1 MEGTMRGIT
10 TIGAAALAIACGIT
24 VGACRAAGGN
34 MAGELQ
40 TVPSVDL
47 NRYLG
52 MWYEIARYPNRFQ
65 RSCHKSTATYSLRDD
80 GDIRVVNACRRNGP
94 DGEEKSVEGKAW
106 VVDKATN
113 AKLRVRFF
121 WPFWGSYW
129 IIDLGKDYEYAVV
142 GHPDRNYLWILSRT
156 PIMDDKVFEGIADR
170 LKQNGYDPEKLIR
183 Q

>member
-1 MEGTMRGIT
+1 MRGVDT
-10 TIGAAALAIACGIT
+10 VRAATMAIACGIML
-24 VGACRAAGGN
+24 GACGAKGGD
-34 MAGELQ
+34 MVGELQ

-52 MWYEIARYPNRFQ
+52 TWYEIARYPNRFQ
-65 RSCHKSTATYSLRDD
+65 RDCYRSTATYSLRED
-80 GDIRVVNACRRNGP
+80 GDIKVVNACRRDGP
-94 DGEEKSVEGKAW
+94 DGEEKLVEGKAW
-106 VVDKATN
+106 VVEETTN

-142 GHPDRNYLWILSRT
+142 GHPGRTYLWVLSRT
-156 PIMDDKVFEGIADR
+156 PTIDDEVFEGIAER
-170 LKQNGYDPEKLIR
+170 LRQNGYDPAKLIW